1 MKIRQVVANNRKSQ
15 LELTVRSGQMYPFPF
30 AKLDPRPSAKDRIQE
45 VFIDKELASEA
56 VTYVLDSGAEGTVHI
71 DHALEYNQDPT
82 FLADLLSHK
91 LTVEAVTRVKRSALS
106 HRELARRL
114 RTSVPQLYRLLDPTN
129 TRKSLAQLI
138 ALLHIL
144 DCGVDLVVTH
154 PKRAA

>member
-1 MKIRQVVANNRKSQ
+1 MKIRQVLANNRKGR
-15 LELTVRSGQMYPFPF
+15 LELIVRSGQTYPFPY
-30 AKLDPRPSAKDRIQE
+30 AKLDPRPSAKDRILE
-45 VFIDKELASEA
+45 VYVDKELGSEA
-56 VTYVLDSGAEGTVHI
+56 VTYVLESGAEGTVHI

-82 FLADLLSHK
+82 FLADLLCHK
-91 LTVEAVTRVKRSALS
+91 LTVEAMRRMKQTELS

-144 DCGVDLVVTH
+144 DCDVELVVTH